1 MIRAL
6 WSSRA
11 AMNAQQEKLDSVSNN
26 ISNANTVG
34 YKREDVS
41 FQDLVYETL
50 NRKGTP
56 TGGNNTD
63 TLINGTGVKA
73 TNWLRDTSQGSLK
86 ETGQNTDLALDGE
99 GFFRVTLPDGSKAY
113 ERSGSF
119 NIDSA
124 GEIVDKN
131 GNRLDVALTE
141 EGANMLSSGTV
152 LTTDNFA
159 VKENGDVYLAVDNN
173 GSKSSLL
180 YGKINIY
187 NPVGQNSLR
196 SIGEN
201 LYVPSAGA
209 TVNITTDVSIMQG
222 FVELSNVDMGK
233 EMTDMIVA
241 QRAFELSSRTLK
253 TADEMWGLVNSMKGR

>member
-1 MIRAL
+1 MLRAL

-11 AMNAQQEKLDSVSNN
+11 AMNAQQQKLDSISNN
-26 ISNANTVG
+26 IANTNTVG

-50 NRKGTP
+50 NRKGIP
-56 TGGNNTD
+56 TGENNTD

-73 TNWLRDTSQGSLK
+73 TKWIRDNSQGSLR
-86 ETGQNTDLALDGE
+86 ETGEKTDLALDGE

-119 NIDSA
+119 NIDST

-141 EGANMLSSGTV
+141 EGTNMLNSGSV
-152 LTTDNFA
+152 FTTDNFA

-173 GSKSSLL
+173 GSKTDVL

-187 NPVGQNSLR
+187 NPIGQDSLT
-196 SIGEN
+196 SVGEN
-201 LYVPSAGA
+201 LYVPNSG
-209 TVNITTDVSIMQG
+209 TIMNVNTDVNILQG
-222 FVELSNVDMGK
+222 FVEGSNVDVGK

-241 QRAFELSSRTLK
+241 QRAFELSSRSLK
-253 TADEMWGLVNSMKGR
+253 TADEMWGLVNSMKSR

>member
-1 MIRAL
+1 MLRTL

-11 AMNAQQEKLDSVSNN
+11 AMNAQQQKLDSISNN
-26 ISNANTVG
+26 MANTNTVG

-41 FQDLVYETL
+41 FQDLVYENL
-50 NRKGTP
+50 NRRGIP

-73 TNWLRDTSQGSLK
+73 TKWIRDNSQGDLK
-86 ETGQNTDLALDGE
+86 ETGLKTDLALDGQ

-119 NIDSA
+119 NIDST

-131 GNRLDVALTE
+131 GNRLDIDLTE
-141 EGANMLSSGTV
+141 EGTNMLDLGV
-152 LTTDNFA
+152 VFTTDNFS
-159 VKENGDVYLAVDNN
+159 VNEDGEIYLAVDNN
-173 GSKSSLL
+173 GLKSDVL

-187 NPVGQNSLR
+187 NSVGQDSLR

-201 LYVPSAGA
+201 LYVANPGA
-209 TVNITTDVSIMQG
+209 AVNATTDVSIMQG
-222 FVELSNVDMGK
+222 FVEGSNVDIGK

>member
-1 MIRAL
+1 MLRAL

-11 AMNAQQEKLDSVSNN
+11 AMNAQQQKLDSVSNN
-26 ISNANTVG
+26 IANTNTVG

-50 NRKGTP
+50 NRKGNP

-73 TNWLRDTSQGSLK
+73 TKWLRDTSQGSLK
-86 ETGQNTDLALDGE
+86 QTDEKTDLALDGQ

-119 NIDSA
+119 NVDST
-124 GEIVDKN
+124 GEIVDKS
-131 GNRLDVALTE
+131 GNRLDIELTE
-141 EGANMLSSGTV
+141 EATAMLEEGSL
-152 LTTDNFA
+152 LTRDNFT

-173 GSKSSLL
+173 GSKSDVL

-187 NPVGQNSLR
+187 NPIGQDALISV
-196 SIGEN
+196 GEN
-201 LYVPSAGA
+201 LYIANPGA
-209 TVNITTDVSIMQG
+209 AMNITTDVSIMQG
-222 FVELSNVDMGK
+222 FVEGSNVDMGK

-241 QRAFELSSRTLK
+241 QRAFELSSRTMK
-253 TADEMWGLVNSMKGR
+253 TADEMWGLVNSIKGR

>member
-1 MIRAL
+1 MLRAL

-11 AMNAQQEKLDSVSNN
+11 AMNAQQQKLDSISNN
-26 ISNANTVG
+26 IANANTVG

-73 TNWLRDTSQGSLK
+73 TKWLRDTSQGSLR
-86 ETGQNTDLALDGE
+86 ETGEKTDLALDGQ

-119 NIDSA
+119 NIDNI

-131 GNRLDVALTE
+131 GNKLDIALTE
-141 EGANMLSSGTV
+141 EGTNMLNSGSVFTKE
-152 LTTDNFA
+152 NFS
-159 VKENGDVYLAVDNN
+159 VKENGEVYLAVDNN
-173 GSKSSLL
+173 GSKSDVL

-187 NPVGQNSLR
+187 NPVGQDALT

-201 LYVPSAGA
+201 LYVANPGA
-209 TVNITTDVSIMQG
+209 TVNATTDVSIMQG
-222 FVELSNVDMGK
+222 FVEGSNVDMGK

-253 TADEMWGLVNSMKGR
+253 TADDMWGLVNSMKGR